1 VSYTVGLDWGSKQH
15 LVCVLDGT
23 GAVKKRLSI
32 EHSRQGLERLLREL
46 RKIAPPQELPVA
58 VERPSGVL
66 VDTLL
71 EAGHPVIPI
80 HPNAVKAS
88 RTRYRANTSKS
99 DPHDAYVLA
108 DLLRTDGHRFTPV
121 RPWSDEMRA
130 VRTLAR
136 ARDDLVRH
144 KVMLSNQLLATLERA
159 WPGGAKIF
167 ADLASPIALAFLQR
181 YPTSSSARGLGE
193 KRLAAFLVKHHYCG
207 RRSASNLL
215 ERLKSAPESTI
226 GEHEHE
232 ATREIVLSL
241 VAALSIIVERLK
253 ILTSQLEHASA
264 STTMGHLVMSFPRTG
279 RLNAA
284 QIVAEL
290 GDDPN
295 RFVHRDHLASE
306 AGVAPVTRASG
317 KSRGVSGR
325 YACNKRLKRALTTWA
340 NNSRFSDPWAKRIY
354 DNARARGCRHP
365 HAVRILA
372 KAWTRVLHACWRNGT
387 PYDPTITTP
396 QPTAA

>member
-1 VSYTVGLDWGSKQH
+1 VSYTVGLDWGNKQH

-167 ADLASPIALAFLQR
+167 ADLAS
-181 YPTSSSARGLGE
+181 
-193 KRLAAFLVKHHYCG
+193 
-207 RRSASNLL
+207 
-215 ERLKSAPESTI
+215 
-226 GEHEHE
+226 
-232 ATREIVLSL
+232 
-241 VAALSIIVERLK
+241 
-253 ILTSQLEHASA
+253 
-264 STTMGHLVMSFPRTG
+264 
-279 RLNAA
+279 
-284 QIVAEL
+284 
-290 GDDPN
+290 
-295 RFVHRDHLASE
+295 E

-354 DNARARGCRHP
+354 DNARARGCRCLRRP
-365 HAVRILA
+365 PARGS
-372 KAWTRVLHACWRNGT
+372 ACTSCPSRRGRGRCGR
-387 PYDPTITTP
+387 PSPRS
-396 QPTAA
+396 